1 MPVRI
6 YHKNPNDPPVKYNC
20 NFDFSTLDK
29 YPDGTAFC
37 HDLDKDWEDQPM
49 AYKIFRMSKGGWL
62 RFGNQ
67 PAKRYR
73 CGHFRIGNVCYG
85 SNDSLG
91 QHAAD
96 LPFQAA
102 DITRI
107 GLEKP
112 VGETVIFGGEYIV
125 DVEPKDLNN
134 DGLALDNN
142 VRDENIAAGAVSTE
156 GEVPNTNA
164 NSTVEVYQIEPVDAD
179 SSPGAMSISSSDDS
193 EILSIA
199 ATMASSAR
207 SSVKTTFSVQ
217 TFPGAKKS
225 DKLLSW
231 SWPTFG
237 SDFKT
242 TPLTDEKFSSVLSLL
257 NISGR
262 SVRYRAVLN
271 RDAEAFKD
279 FKSIGRSTKKNYHD
293 LTPDQVRKQA
303 DRRLKRQIKRT
314 FTGYVPGR
322 VLK

>member
-1 MPVRI
+1 
-6 YHKNPNDPPVKYNC
+6 
-20 NFDFSTLDK
+20 
-29 YPDGTAFC
+29 
-37 HDLDKDWEDQPM
+37 M
-49 AYKIFRMSKGGWL
+49 AYKIFRMRKGGWL
-62 RFGNQ
+62 RCGNQ

-73 CGHFRIGNVCYG
+73 CGHFKIGNVCYG
-85 SNDSLG
+85 SSDSLG

-102 DITRI
+102 DMTRAS
-107 GLEKP
+107 LEKP
-112 VGETVIFGGEYIV
+112 VGKTVIFGGEYIV

-134 DGLALDNN
+134 DGLALDNDD
-142 VRDENIAAGAVSTE
+142 RGEDFAAGAVSTE
-156 GEVPNTNA
+156 GEVPNA
-164 NSTVEVYQIEPVDAD
+164 SVNSTVEVYQIESVDDD
-179 SSPGAMSISSSDDS
+179 SSPGAMSASPSDDS

-199 ATMASSAR
+199 ATMASSTR
-207 SSVKTTFSVQ
+207 SSVRTTFSVQ

-225 DKLLSW
+225 DKLMSW

-237 SDFKT
+237 SDYKIN
-242 TPLTDEKFSSVLSLL
+242 PLTDEQFSRVLSSL

-271 RDAEAFKD
+271 RDVEAFKD

-293 LTPDQVRKQA
+293 LTPDQIRKQA

>member
-1 MPVRI
+1 
-6 YHKNPNDPPVKYNC
+6 
-20 NFDFSTLDK
+20 
-29 YPDGTAFC
+29 
-37 HDLDKDWEDQPM
+37 M
-49 AYKIFRMSKGGWL
+49 AYKIFRMRKGGWL
-62 RFGNQ
+62 RCGNQ

-73 CGHFRIGNVCYG
+73 CGHFKIGNVCYG
-85 SNDSLG
+85 SSDSLG

-102 DITRI
+102 DMTRAS
-107 GLEKP
+107 LEKP
-112 VGETVIFGGEYIV
+112 VGKTVIFGGEYIV

-134 DGLALDNN
+134 DGLALDNDD
-142 VRDENIAAGAVSTE
+142 RGEDFAAGAVSTE
-156 GEVPNTNA
+156 GEVPNA
-164 NSTVEVYQIEPVDAD
+164 SVNSTVEVYQIESVDDD
-179 SSPGAMSISSSDDS
+179 SLPGAMSASPSDDS

-199 ATMASSAR
+199 ATMASSTR
-207 SSVKTTFSVQ
+207 SSVRTTFSVQ

-225 DKLLSW
+225 DKLMSW

-237 SDFKT
+237 SDYKIN
-242 TPLTDEKFSSVLSLL
+242 PLTDEQFSRVLSSL

-271 RDAEAFKD
+271 RDVEAFKD

-293 LTPDQVRKQA
+293 LTPDQIRKQA